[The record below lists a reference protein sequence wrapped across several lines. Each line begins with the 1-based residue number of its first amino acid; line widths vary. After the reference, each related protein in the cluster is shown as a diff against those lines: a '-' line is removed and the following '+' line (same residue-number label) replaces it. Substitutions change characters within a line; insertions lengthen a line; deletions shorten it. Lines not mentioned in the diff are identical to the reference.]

1 MRRYRNKQKFK
12 KRIKNVCKEKIKM
25 YVNKTEN
32 VSKKCNNV
40 CKEKVKMCKVGR
52 CILYK

>member
-1 MRRYRNKQKFK
+1 
-12 KRIKNVCKEKIKM
+12 M